1 MVQKIKKTDEP
12 TSTKKINPEITN
24 MLHMLFCV
32 ITRSGWLIA
41 MDVAPVIYGLEDFQT
56 RALTAQLAETEKIN
70 FLVGTQSLNNVNQVQ
85 LIEYDDD
92 ENGLVTK
99 KSYSHPIGEV
109 WKIAS
114 APQTAS
120 LLATVHNAPDKP
132 FNQAGCSLWRL
143 PQGATT
149 EELEESREEL
159 ELVANLSENTQ
170 DPDEASDGVRWVAW
184 SCDSDSKMATLTPKC
199 MLLWDVRPDGSTAV
213 VSSKSS
219 EALWSSSDG
228 LTSVG
233 VGRWYP
239 HQQAVQVA
247 ATHGSSVIA
256 WDTRTIT
263 SAWSIKNAHAHNCR
277 DLDFNPNLQYNL
289 ATCGDDCTSKFWDIR
304 KPNAPLLV
312 LGHHTHWVWSVRY
325 NASYDQLVL
334 TCSSDQRVAL
344 ANLPSVAAMPFGDMQ
359 SEEGNNSSPD
369 SNIPEGII
377 QTYEEHEDSVYAVEW
392 SAGDF
397 WTFASLSY
405 DGRLVI
411 NRVPRAVKYKQFL

>member
-1 MVQKIKKTDEP
+1 
-12 TSTKKINPEITN
+12 
-24 MLHMLFCV
+24 
-32 ITRSGWLIA
+32 
-41 MDVAPVIYGLEDFQT
+41 MDVGPVIYGLEDFQA
-56 RALTAQLAETEKIN
+56 RALAAQVAETEKIN
-70 FLVGTQSLNNVNQVQ
+70 FLVGTQSLHNTNQVQ

-92 ENGLVTK
+92 DNGIVTK
-99 KSYSHPIGEV
+99 KSYTHPVGEV

-114 APQTAS
+114 APQTAC
-120 LLATVHNAPDKP
+120 LLATVHNSADKP
-132 FNQAGCSLWRL
+132 LTDASCSIWRL
-143 PQGATT
+143 PKGASS
-149 EELEESREEL
+149 EEQDESHEEL
-159 ELVANLSENTQ
+159 ELVANLSENTSSQ
-170 DPDEASDGVRWVAW
+170 DDSMFHGVKWVGW
-184 SCDSDSKMATLTPKC
+184 SCDSDSKIATLTSKN
-199 MLLWDVRPDGSTAV
+199 LILWNVQEDGSAAV
-213 VSSKSS
+213 VSSNTVDNFLASDPGR
-219 EALWSSSDG
+219 SSSNS
-228 LTSVG
+228 LG

-247 ATHGSSVIA
+247 ATLGSSVVA
-256 WDTRTIT
+256 WDTRTMT
-263 SAWSIKNAHAHNCR
+263 NAWSIENAHTHTCR

-304 KPNAPLLV
+304 KTTAPLLV

-359 SEEGNNSSPD
+359 SEEVNGSNPD
-369 SNIPEGII
+369 SNIPEGVI